1 VSSHRRQT
9 LPRKGSYLSPVD
21 EKSIGERLRE
31 IRLRRGFTQVQIAKK
46 LSVDQAMVS
55 SYERGT
61 ARMHGAIIAAFAKAY
76 AVSADEILGLKRPK
90 VDSSYRERRFFR
102 RLREVEKLPRRKKEA
117 LISLIDTYIK
127 GQKMQDSA

>member
-1 VSSHRRQT
+1 MSSHRRQT